1 VNRSNEQDDNH
12 RPKKN
17 NRDKKQSGDSKK
29 GNKKSRSNSRRGG
42 SGGGQNSQ
50 STARIKEAKERAE
63 ARFSV
68 NPKPLGFPEELEAPS
83 KVSVQWE
90 TTPIKQRTERQACD
104 LVMIPGEWGFL
115 DDDAVDGMGERLEKH
130 NMSVDQGLSLR
141 KALMQEKAV
150 YGHYKMMNKSK
161 TFHKRY
167 ENGESIL
174 QLSRRFDFPP
184 VAIFRAILTARGW
197 SKVKIRDSL
206 RAPDRLLS
214 KRDAAEFHEAEEKD
228 RVTNVDQGETAVRA
242 DLFEDVVGNY
252 LDTLGIKY
260 RRQEELLSEQQK
272 EHGRPLNTPDFL
284 IMDDLKVNGKSIAW
298 IDAKNFYGANVSFAK
313 KKTKKQMNRY
323 IDEWGSGAIVYR
335 HGFCEAMK
343 IPGVLMLD
351 ETPLDITIMYDE

>member
-1 VNRSNEQDDNH
+1 MNRNDRDNNDH
-12 RPKKN
+12 QPRKN
-17 NRDKKQSGDSKK
+17 NRNRNQG
-29 GNKKSRSNSRRGG
+29 GNKSHSKSGR

-50 STARIKEAKERAE
+50 SAARIKEAKERAE
-63 ARFSV
+63 TRFSV
-68 NPKPLGFPEELEAPS
+68 NPKPLGFPAELETPNKTS
-83 KVSVQWE
+83 IQWN
-90 TTPIKQRTERQACD
+90 TTPVKQRTERQACD

-115 DDDAVDGMGERLEKH
+115 DDEAVNGIGERLKKH

-150 YGHYKMMNKSK
+150 YGHYKMMNKSN
-161 TFHKRY
+161 TFLKRY
-167 ENGESIL
+167 ENDESIL

-206 RAPDRLLS
+206 RSPDKLLS
-214 KRDAAEFHEAEEKD
+214 KRDAEEFRKAEEKD
-228 RVTNVDQGETAVRA
+228 SVTNVDQGETAVRA
-242 DLFEDVVGNY
+242 DLFEVVVENY
-252 LDTLGIKY
+252 LESLGIKY
-260 RRQEELLSEQQK
+260 RRQEELLSEQTK

-284 IMDDLKVNGKSIAW
+284 IMDDLKINGKSIAW

-323 IDEWGSGAIVYR
+323 IDEWGAGAIVYR
-335 HGFCEAMK
+335 HGFCEGMN

-351 ETPLDITIMYDE
+351 ETPLDIAIMYDE